1 MADYQ
6 GEKNLQKVALTAK
19 EKSELFAEGIITVIL
34 LLLLNLSIMVLLQQA
49 IVNNPQLSGGVW
61 MIKNAITIGPNEWH
75 IWSWQNWFVILM
87 GVADVLVVYWRLIR
101 RYHQMQMWHVIG
113 ELHYIADGHLDH
125 RINFRVNRDL
135 QRVIDSVNTLVD
147 STVRSME
154 EERKIEKSK
163 DELITNVSHDL
174 RTPLTSIIGYLGL
187 IEDNQYQTKEE
198 LTKYTHT
205 AFVKAQ
211 QMKVLVEDLFEYTK
225 VRQTSTPITKTTFDM
240 EQMLDQL
247 AASFELEANKKGMQI
262 NVTCNPAPLMMEAD
276 TEKLGRV
283 FNNLIANALKY
294 GKGGKQITLAAEK
307 IGQEAIIKVSNDGQQ
322 IPSDSLNQLFDRFY
336 RVEASRSQETGG
348 TGLGL
353 AITQSIVALHGG
365 YIYADSTPELTSF
378 VIHLPLKLG
387 RRIDPQTAGAKS
399 VKE

>member
-1 MADYQ
+1 MNEYQ
-6 GEKNLQKVALTAK
+6 VGQDFKKVQLTAK

-49 IVNNPQLSGGVW
+49 IVNNPQLRGGVW
-61 MIKNAITIGPNEWH
+61 MIKNAIAIGPNGWH

-87 GVADVLVVYWRLIR
+87 GIADVLVVYWRLIR

-113 ELHYIADGHLDH
+113 ELHYIADGHLEH
-125 RINFRVNRDL
+125 RINLRVNRDL

-187 IEDNQYQTKEE
+187 IEDNQYQTKDE

-205 AFVKAQ
+205 AYVKAQ

-225 VRQTSTPITKTTFDM
+225 VRQTSTPIAKTTFDM
-240 EQMLDQL
+240 EQMLEQL
-247 AASFELEANKKGMQI
+247 AASFELEAQKKNMQI
-262 NVTCNPAPLMMEAD
+262 TVECQSAPLMMEAD

-294 GKGGKQITLAAEK
+294 GKGGKQIILSAEK
-307 IGQEAIIKVSNDGQQ
+307 VGQEAIIKVSNDGQQ

-387 RRIDPQTAGAKS
+387 RQIEPQNGAAKNS
-399 VKE
+399 

>member
-1 MADYQ
+1 MNEYQ
-6 GEKNLQKVALTAK
+6 VGQDFKKVQLTAK

-49 IVNNPQLSGGVW
+49 IVNNPQLRGGVW
-61 MIKNAITIGPNEWH
+61 MIKNAIAIGPNGWH

-87 GVADVLVVYWRLIR
+87 GIADVLVVYWRLIR

-113 ELHYIADGHLDH
+113 ELHYIADGHLEH
-125 RINFRVNRDL
+125 RINLRVNRDL

-187 IEDNQYQTKEE
+187 IEDNQYQTKDE

-205 AFVKAQ
+205 AYVKAQ

-225 VRQTSTPITKTTFDM
+225 VRQTSTPIAKTTFDM
-240 EQMLDQL
+240 EQMLEQL
-247 AASFELEANKKGMQI
+247 AASFELEAQKKNMQI
-262 NVTCNPAPLMMEAD
+262 MVECQPAPLMMEAD
-276 TEKLGRV
+276 TKKLGRV

-294 GKGGKQITLAAEK
+294 GKGGKQIILSAEK
-307 IGQEAIIKVSNDGQQ
+307 VGQEAIIKVSNDGQQ

-387 RRIDPQTAGAKS
+387 RQIEPQNGAAKNS
-399 VKE
+399 

>member
-1 MADYQ
+1 MNEYQ
-6 GEKNLQKVALTAK
+6 VGQDFKKVQLTAK

-49 IVNNPQLSGGVW
+49 IVNNPQLRGGVW
-61 MIKNAITIGPNEWH
+61 MIKNAIAIGPNGWH

-87 GVADVLVVYWRLIR
+87 GIADVLVVYWRLIR

-113 ELHYIADGHLDH
+113 ELHYIADGHLEH
-125 RINFRVNRDL
+125 RINLRVNRDL

-187 IEDNQYQTKEE
+187 IEDNQYQTKGE

-205 AFVKAQ
+205 AYVKAQ

-225 VRQTSTPITKTTFDM
+225 VRQTSTPIAKTTFDM
-240 EQMLDQL
+240 EQMLEQL
-247 AASFELEANKKGMQI
+247 AASFELEAQKKNMQI
-262 NVTCNPAPLMMEAD
+262 TVECQPAPLMMEAD

-294 GKGGKQITLAAEK
+294 GKGGKQIILSAEK
-307 IGQEAIIKVSNDGQQ
+307 VGQEAIIKVSNDGQQ

-387 RRIDPQTAGAKS
+387 RQIEPQNGAAKNS
-399 VKE
+399 

>member
-1 MADYQ
+1 MNEYQ
-6 GEKNLQKVALTAK
+6 VGQDFKKVQLTAK

-49 IVNNPQLSGGVW
+49 IVNNPQLRGGVW
-61 MIKNAITIGPNEWH
+61 MIKNAIAIGPNGWH

-87 GVADVLVVYWRLIR
+87 GIADVLVVYWRLIR

-113 ELHYIADGHLDH
+113 ELHYIADGHLEH
-125 RINFRVNRDL
+125 RINLRVNRDL

-187 IEDNQYQTKEE
+187 IEDNQYQTKDE

-205 AFVKAQ
+205 AYVKAQ

-225 VRQTSTPITKTTFDM
+225 VRQTSTPIAKTTFDM
-240 EQMLDQL
+240 EQMLEQL
-247 AASFELEANKKGMQI
+247 AASFELEAQKKNMQI
-262 NVTCNPAPLMMEAD
+262 TVECQLAPLMMEAD

-294 GKGGKQITLAAEK
+294 GKGGKQIILSAEK
-307 IGQEAIIKVSNDGQQ
+307 VGQEAIIKVSNDGQQ

-387 RRIDPQTAGAKS
+387 RQIEPQNGAAKNS
-399 VKE
+399 

>member
-1 MADYQ
+1 MNEYQ
-6 GEKNLQKVALTAK
+6 VGQDFKKVQLTAK

-49 IVNNPQLSGGVW
+49 IVNNPQLRGGVW
-61 MIKNAITIGPNEWH
+61 MIKNAIAIGPNGWH

-87 GVADVLVVYWRLIR
+87 GIADVLVVYWRLIR

-113 ELHYIADGHLDH
+113 ELHYIADGHLEH
-125 RINFRVNRDL
+125 RINLRVNRDL

-187 IEDNQYQTKEE
+187 IEDNQYQTKDE

-205 AFVKAQ
+205 AYVKAQ

-225 VRQTSTPITKTTFDM
+225 VRQTSTPIAKTTFDM
-240 EQMLDQL
+240 EQMLEQL
-247 AASFELEANKKGMQI
+247 AASFELEAQKKNMQI
-262 NVTCNPAPLMMEAD
+262 MVECQPAPLMMEAD

-294 GKGGKQITLAAEK
+294 GKGGKQIILSAEK
-307 IGQEAIIKVSNDGQQ
+307 VGQEAIIKVSNDGQQ

-336 RVEASRSQETGG
+336 RVEASRSQENGG

-387 RRIDPQTAGAKS
+387 RQIEPQNGAAKNS
-399 VKE
+399 

>member
-1 MADYQ
+1 MNEYQ
-6 GEKNLQKVALTAK
+6 VGQDFKKVQLTAK

-49 IVNNPQLSGGVW
+49 IVNNPQLRGGVW
-61 MIKNAITIGPNEWH
+61 MIKNAIAIGPNGWH

-87 GVADVLVVYWRLIR
+87 GIADVLVVYWRLIR

-113 ELHYIADGHLDH
+113 ELHYIADGHLEH
-125 RINFRVNRDL
+125 RINLRVNRDL

-187 IEDNQYQTKEE
+187 IEDNQYQTKDE

-205 AFVKAQ
+205 AYVKAQ

-225 VRQTSTPITKTTFDM
+225 VRQTSTPIAKTTFDM
-240 EQMLDQL
+240 EQMLEQL
-247 AASFELEANKKGMQI
+247 AASFELEAQKKNMQI
-262 NVTCNPAPLMMEAD
+262 MVECQPAPLMMEAD

-294 GKGGKQITLAAEK
+294 GKGGKQIILSAEK
-307 IGQEAIIKVSNDGQQ
+307 VGQEAIIKVSNDGQQ

-387 RRIDPQTAGAKS
+387 RQIEPQNGAAKNS
-399 VKE
+399 

>member
-1 MADYQ
+1 MDEQHNNQPLA
-6 GEKNLQKVALTAK
+6 KVALTGK
-19 EKSELFAEGIITVIL
+19 EKSELFAEGVITVIL

-49 IVNNPQLSGGVW
+49 IITNPQLRGGVW

-75 IWSWQNWFVILM
+75 IWSWQNWFVVLM
-87 GVADVLVVYWRLIR
+87 AIADILVVYWRLIR

-113 ELHYIADGHLDH
+113 ELHYIADGHLEH
-125 RINFRVNRDL
+125 RINLRVNRDL

-147 STVRSME
+147 STVRSMD

-187 IEDNQYQTKEE
+187 IEDQQYQTREE

-205 AFVKAQ
+205 AYVKAQ

-225 VRQTSTPITKTTFDM
+225 VRQTSTPIAKTTFDM
-240 EQMLDQL
+240 EQMLEQL
-247 AASFELEANKKGMQI
+247 AASFELEAQKKGMQI
-262 NVTCNPAPLMMEAD
+262 NVQCHPAPLMMEAD

-283 FNNLIANALKY
+283 FNNLLANALKY
-294 GKGGKQITLAAEK
+294 GKGAKQITLEAEK
-307 IGQEAIIKVSNDGQQ
+307 IGLEAIIKVSNECQQ

-387 RRIDPQTAGAKS
+387 QP
-399 VKE
+399 VKADTHHSQE

>member
-1 MADYQ
+1 MDEQ
-6 GEKNLQKVALTAK
+6 HNNQPLKKVALTGK
-19 EKSELFAEGIITVIL
+19 EKSELFAEGVVTVIL

-49 IVNNPQLSGGVW
+49 IITNPQLRGGVW
-61 MIKNAITIGPNEWH
+61 MIKNAITIGQNEWH
-75 IWSWQNWFVILM
+75 IWSWQNWFVVLM
-87 GVADVLVVYWRLIR
+87 AVADILVVYWRLIR

-113 ELHYIADGHLDH
+113 ELHFIADGHLEH
-125 RINFRVNRDL
+125 RINLRVNRDL

-147 STVRSME
+147 STVRSMD

-187 IEDNQYQTKEE
+187 IEDQQYQTRDE

-205 AFVKAQ
+205 AYVKAQ

-240 EQMLDQL
+240 EQMLEQL
-247 AASFELEANKKGMQI
+247 AASFELEAQKKGMQI
-262 NVTCNPAPLMMEAD
+262 NVRCHPTPLMMEAD

-283 FNNLIANALKY
+283 FNNLLANALKY
-294 GKGGKQITLAAEK
+294 GKGANQITLEAEK

-322 IPSDSLNQLFDRFY
+322 IPSDSLSQLFDRFY

-353 AITQSIVALHGG
+353 AISQSIIALHGG

-387 RRIDPQTAGAKS
+387 QP
-399 VKE
+399 VKADTHHSQE

>member
-1 MADYQ
+1 MNEYQ
-6 GEKNLQKVALTAK
+6 VGQDFKKVQLTAK

-49 IVNNPQLSGGVW
+49 IVNNPQLRGGVW
-61 MIKNAITIGPNEWH
+61 MIKNAIAIGPNGWH

-87 GVADVLVVYWRLIR
+87 GIADVLVVYWRLIR

-113 ELHYIADGHLDH
+113 ELHYIADGHLEH
-125 RINFRVNRDL
+125 RINLRVNRDL

-187 IEDNQYQTKEE
+187 IEDNQYQTKDE

-205 AFVKAQ
+205 AYVKAQ

-225 VRQTSTPITKTTFDM
+225 VRQTSTPIAKTTFDM
-240 EQMLDQL
+240 EQMLEQL
-247 AASFELEANKKGMQI
+247 AASFELEAQKKNMQI
-262 NVTCNPAPLMMEAD
+262 MVECQPAPLMMEAD
-276 TEKLGRV
+276 NEKLGRV

-294 GKGGKQITLAAEK
+294 GKGGKQIILSAEK
-307 IGQEAIIKVSNDGQQ
+307 VGQEAIIKVSNDGQQ

-387 RRIDPQTAGAKS
+387 RQIEPQNGAAKNS
-399 VKE
+399 

>member
-1 MADYQ
+1 MNEYQ
-6 GEKNLQKVALTAK
+6 VGQDFKKVQLTAK

-49 IVNNPQLSGGVW
+49 IVNNPQLRGGVW
-61 MIKNAITIGPNEWH
+61 MIKNAIAIGPNGWH

-87 GVADVLVVYWRLIR
+87 GIADVLVVYWRLIR

-113 ELHYIADGHLDH
+113 ELHYIADGHLEH
-125 RINFRVNRDL
+125 RINLRVNRDL

-187 IEDNQYQTKEE
+187 IEDNQYQTKDE

-205 AFVKAQ
+205 AYVKAQ

-225 VRQTSTPITKTTFDM
+225 VRQTSTPIAKTTFDM
-240 EQMLDQL
+240 EQMLEQL
-247 AASFELEANKKGMQI
+247 AASFELEAQKKNMQI
-262 NVTCNPAPLMMEAD
+262 TVECQPTPLMMEAD

-294 GKGGKQITLAAEK
+294 GKGGKQIILSAEK
-307 IGQEAIIKVSNDGQQ
+307 VGQEAIIKVSNDGQQ

-387 RRIDPQTAGAKS
+387 RQIEPQNGAAKNS
-399 VKE
+399 

>member
-1 MADYQ
+1 MNEYQ
-6 GEKNLQKVALTAK
+6 VGQDFKKVQLTAK

-49 IVNNPQLSGGVW
+49 IVNNPQLRGGVW
-61 MIKNAITIGPNEWH
+61 MIKNAIAIGPNGWH

-87 GVADVLVVYWRLIR
+87 GIADVLVVYWRLIR

-113 ELHYIADGHLDH
+113 ELHYIADGHLEH
-125 RINFRVNRDL
+125 RINLRVNRDL

-187 IEDNQYQTKEE
+187 IEDNQYQTKDE

-205 AFVKAQ
+205 AYVKAQ

-225 VRQTSTPITKTTFDM
+225 VRQTSTPIAKTTFDM
-240 EQMLDQL
+240 EQMLEQL
-247 AASFELEANKKGMQI
+247 AASFELEAQKKNMQI
-262 NVTCNPAPLMMEAD
+262 MAECQPAPLMMEAD

-294 GKGGKQITLAAEK
+294 GKGGKQIILSAEK
-307 IGQEAIIKVSNDGQQ
+307 VGQEAIIKVSNDGQQ

-387 RRIDPQTAGAKS
+387 RQIEPQNGAAKNS
-399 VKE
+399 

>member
-1 MADYQ
+1 MNEYQ
-6 GEKNLQKVALTAK
+6 VGQDFKKVQLTAK

-49 IVNNPQLSGGVW
+49 IVNNPQLRGGVW
-61 MIKNAITIGPNEWH
+61 MIKNAIAIGPNGWH
-75 IWSWQNWFVILM
+75 IRSWQNWFVILM
-87 GVADVLVVYWRLIR
+87 GIADVLVVYWRLIR

-113 ELHYIADGHLDH
+113 ELHYIADGHLEH
-125 RINFRVNRDL
+125 RINLRVNRDL

-187 IEDNQYQTKEE
+187 IEDNQYQTKDE

-205 AFVKAQ
+205 AYVKAQ

-225 VRQTSTPITKTTFDM
+225 VRQTSTPIAKTTFDM
-240 EQMLDQL
+240 EQMLEQL
-247 AASFELEANKKGMQI
+247 AASFELEAQKKNMQI
-262 NVTCNPAPLMMEAD
+262 TVECQPTPLMMEAD

-294 GKGGKQITLAAEK
+294 GKGGKQIILSAEK
-307 IGQEAIIKVSNDGQQ
+307 VGQEAIIKVSNDGQQ

-387 RRIDPQTAGAKS
+387 RQIEPQNGAAKNS
-399 VKE
+399 

>member
-1 MADYQ
+1 MNEYQ
-6 GEKNLQKVALTAK
+6 VGQDFKKVQLTAK

-49 IVNNPQLSGGVW
+49 ILNNPQLRGGVW
-61 MIKNAITIGPNEWH
+61 MIKNAIAIGPNGWH

-87 GVADVLVVYWRLIR
+87 GIADVLVVYWRLIR

-113 ELHYIADGHLDH
+113 ELHYIADGHLEH
-125 RINFRVNRDL
+125 RINLRVNRDL

-187 IEDNQYQTKEE
+187 IEDNQYQTKDE

-205 AFVKAQ
+205 AYVKAQ

-225 VRQTSTPITKTTFDM
+225 VRQTSTPIAKTTFDM
-240 EQMLDQL
+240 EQMLEQL
-247 AASFELEANKKGMQI
+247 AASFELEAQKKNMQI
-262 NVTCNPAPLMMEAD
+262 TVKCQPTPLMMEAD

-294 GKGGKQITLAAEK
+294 GKGGKQIILSAEK
-307 IGQEAIIKVSNDGQQ
+307 VGQEAIIKVSNDGQQ

-387 RRIDPQTAGAKS
+387 RQIEPQNGAAKNS
-399 VKE
+399 

>member
-1 MADYQ
+1 MNEYQ
-6 GEKNLQKVALTAK
+6 VGQDFKKVQLTAK

-49 IVNNPQLSGGVW
+49 IVNNPQLRGGVW
-61 MIKNAITIGPNEWH
+61 MIKNAIAIGPNGWH

-87 GVADVLVVYWRLIR
+87 GIADVLVVYWRLIR

-113 ELHYIADGHLDH
+113 ELHYIADGHLEH
-125 RINFRVNRDL
+125 RINLRVNRDL

-187 IEDNQYQTKEE
+187 IEDNQYQTKDE

-205 AFVKAQ
+205 AYVKAQ

-225 VRQTSTPITKTTFDM
+225 VRQTSTPIAKTTFDM
-240 EQMLDQL
+240 EQMLEQL
-247 AASFELEANKKGMQI
+247 AASFELEAQKKNMQI
-262 NVTCNPAPLMMEAD
+262 MVECQPAPLMMEAD

-294 GKGGKQITLAAEK
+294 GKGGKQIILSAEK
-307 IGQEAIIKVSNDGQQ
+307 VGQEAIIKVSNDGQQ

-353 AITQSIVALHGG
+353 ALTQSIVALHGG

-387 RRIDPQTAGAKS
+387 RQIEPQNGAAKNS
-399 VKE
+399 